1 MNMLNFL
8 LYLILALI
16 FYIVDYKLCDFVL
29 DLVSLFICLYAQ
41 CVCWDLDEKKG
52 KRKLK
57 A

>member
-1 MNMLNFL
+1 MLNFL